1 MRDKGY
7 QIGDLVKSN
16 HIAGMLSQRGLGI
29 IVQHKRHGPH
39 VNAYKVHWAEI
50 GDTTWEAGRLL
61 QLVAEVG
68 NV

>member
-1 MRDKGY
+1 MREKRY
-7 QIGDLVKSN
+7 QVGDLVKSN

-50 GDTTWEAGRLL
+50 GATSWEAGRLI
-61 QLVAEVG
+61 QRVAKVD

>member
-1 MRDKGY
+1 MRDGY

-29 IVQHKRHGPH
+29 IIQHKKYGASVR
-39 VNAYKVHWAEI
+39 AYQIHWAES
-50 GDTTWEAGRLL
+50 GEVSWEAERLI
-61 QLVAEVG
+61 QRVAKVD

>member
-1 MRDKGY
+1 VRDKRY

-16 HIAGMLSQRGLGI
+16 HIAGMLSQRGVGI
-29 IVQHKRHGPH
+29 IIEHKCHGSR